1 MDRCVTKFARFNQNM
16 MKSYVDV
23 QTKINTRRLEE
34 AELAAKQLEQHQ
46 QEERIKEQLK
56 EKEVIGNVTVFTPA
70 NNTPD
75 NLTL

>member
-1 MDRCVTKFARFNQNM
+1 M

-34 AELAAKQLEQHQ
+34 AELAAKQLEQQQ

-56 EKEVIGNVTVFTPA
+56 EKEVIGNVAVFTPA
-70 NNTPD
+70 NNTPE

>member
-34 AELAAKQLEQHQ
+34 AELAAKQLEQQQ

-56 EKEVIGNVTVFTPA
+56 EKEVIGNVAVLTPP
-70 NNTPD
+70 NTTQE

>member
-34 AELAAKQLEQHQ
+34 AELAAKQLEQQQ

-56 EKEVIGNVTVFTPA
+56 EKEVIGNVAVLTPP
-70 NNTPD
+70 NTTPD